1 MVGTVAN
8 CPWAVAFLCSA
19 LGVALWEGWM
29 GVAIFSDVLEGAW
42 NLDFV
47 ENLPS
52 LKCGRFILKP
62 ATSQMKHCLQTVDH
76 QLMTFWCY
84 NETFKYSLRK
94 SMWWMSCHTVNHLDS
109 RNTKFRL
116 HVRPCA
122 GAEQTYSRSQNRPSE
137 DCTHFVKL

>member
-1 MVGTVAN
+1 
-8 CPWAVAFLCSA
+8 
-19 LGVALWEGWM
+19 M

-94 SMWWMSCHTVNHLDS
+94 SM
-109 RNTKFRL
+109 
-116 HVRPCA
+116 
-122 GAEQTYSRSQNRPSE
+122 
-137 DCTHFVKL
+137 